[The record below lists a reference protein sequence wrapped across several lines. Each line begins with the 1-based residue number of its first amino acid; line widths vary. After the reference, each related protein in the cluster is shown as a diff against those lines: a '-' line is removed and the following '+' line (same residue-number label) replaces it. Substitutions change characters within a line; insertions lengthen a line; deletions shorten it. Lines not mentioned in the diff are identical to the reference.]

1 MKKIIVLTGA
11 GVSAESGIKTF
22 RDHDGL
28 WENFDVMEV
37 ASIESW
43 PKNKELMLRFYN
55 DRRRQLTEVQPN
67 AAHKALAELET
78 KYEVVIITQNV
89 DDLHEKG
96 GSTNIIH
103 LHGELN
109 KVRSVVYE
117 DLVYEWKKDLHIGDT
132 CERGTQLRPHV
143 VWFGEMVPMLE
154 PAAEQVMAADIVL
167 VIGTSM
173 QVYPAA
179 SLVGYAPPFAPI
191 YYIDPKPTINYELG
205 TRKNLTIVEEKATTG
220 VRKIV
225 DQLMT

>member
-1 MKKIIVLTGA
+1 MKKIAILTGA

-37 ASIESW
+37 ASIQGW
-43 PKNKELMLRFYN
+43 QKNKELMIRFYN

-67 AAHKALAELET
+67 EAHKALAELEE
-78 KYEVVIITQNV
+78 KYKVVIITQNV

-109 KVRSVVYE
+109 KVRSVVHE
-117 DLVYEWKKDLHIGDT
+117 DLVYEWKKDLNLGDT

-154 PAAEQVMAADIVL
+154 L
-167 VIGTSM
+167 
-173 QVYPAA
+173 
-179 SLVGYAPPFAPI
+179 SLI
-191 YYIDPKPTINYELG
+191 HI
-205 TRKNLTIVEEKATTG
+205 
-220 VRKIV
+220 
-225 DQLMT
+225 